1 MLAGAARAC
10 VGLGGAGTALWPG
23 PPSWPGSSR
32 SAPRVAGASWSWP
45 SPRPQGDPGCGT
57 CSSTALTSPSPHP
70 PRPPCPV
77 HRCPSLTTVRALST
91 GNLSPRC
98 FAVKFREIKSVCPS
112 KRDEKRICSELSALH
127 FAWPD
132 RSRSRRPC
140 HCSWSTQPVS
150 QSVTSHC
157 NPTLGHNTPPW
168 RPGWGCPRCNRRP
181 GGGGRSDR
189 PAATGGFCNQQGDT
203 SFCGGTAFAASSH
216 RPTNR
221 STIPKLMRLFGGMG
235 LGLRF
240 TCKQLNPSGSTLLH
254 WLLHG
259 TQQTSNKEP
268 PNQVEH
274 MRGPERASP
283 HVH

>member
-132 RSRSRRPC
+132 RSLSRRPC
-140 HCSWSTQPVS
+140 HCSWSTQPAVS
-150 QSVTSHC
+150 QSP
-157 NPTLGHNTPPW
+157 PTATQPSATTHL
-168 RPGWGCPRCNRRP
+168 PGAQDGDAQGAIEGR
-181 GGGGRSDR
+181 GGGEGPIGRLRPVAFVTNRETHLSVAGPPSPR
-189 PAATGGFCNQQGDT
+189 PATAQPIVQQFQ
-203 SFCGGTAFAASSH
+203 S
-216 RPTNR
+216 
-221 STIPKLMRLFGGMG
+221 
-235 LGLRF
+235 
-240 TCKQLNPSGSTLLH
+240 
-254 WLLHG
+254 
-259 TQQTSNKEP
+259 
-268 PNQVEH
+268 
-274 MRGPERASP
+274 
-283 HVH
+283 